1 MAVKLIMSWDIQPER
16 EQEYF
21 EFVVREFIP
30 GVQRLGFELS
40 DAWATVFGSEP
51 QILVGIQMPDRAQMH
66 QVTESEDWKS
76 LMNQLQD
83 YVQNFRQKLVEA
95 RAGFQF

>member
-1 MAVKLIMSWDIQPER
+1 
-16 EQEYF
+16 
-21 EFVVREFIP
+21 
-30 GVQRLGFELS
+30 
-40 DAWATVFGSEP
+40 
-51 QILVGIQMPDRAQMH
+51 MPDRAQMH